1 MNAVDILHGD
11 NEMKRGEEVS
21 NDNYNKRKRK
31 KSDDNYNK
39 RKRKKVFYLPLLPR
53 CRKTSLYLCAS
64 KLTT

>member
-31 KSDDNYNK
+31 KNDDNYNK
-39 RKRKKVFYLPLLPR
+39 RKRKKCFTNLFFPVVGRRHSFVLVV
-53 CRKTSLYLCAS
+53 
-64 KLTT
+64 

>member
-39 RKRKKVFYLPLLPR
+39 RKRKKCSTYLFFPVEGRRHSIFVLVN
-53 CRKTSLYLCAS
+53 
-64 KLTT
+64 

>member
-31 KSDDNYNK
+31 KCFTNLFFPVVGRRHSIF
-39 RKRKKVFYLPLLPR
+39 VLV
-53 CRKTSLYLCAS
+53 
-64 KLTT
+64 

>member
-31 KSDDNYNK
+31 KK
-39 RKRKKVFYLPLLPR
+39 RRQLQ
-53 CRKTSLYLCAS
+53 
-64 KLTT
+64 